1 MGETILLFYG
11 YLIFFYSLGLIISY
25 VILLVMAYRYTSNY
39 QQWTDNYMKRMV
51 EYSPFTPGVS
61 IVAPAYNEEVTVV
74 DNVRSLLAQEYPN
87 FEVII
92 VNDGSKDKTL
102 EKLIENFELVE
113 VPYQYEYKVHC
124 KPFRRLFKSTSAKF
138 SRLVV
143 VDKENGGTKADAVN
157 GGLNVAQFPF
167 FINTDV
173 DCILARDAIYHCIF
187 PVLLDRRV
195 IAVSGTMS
203 MSNGCDVED
212 GQIVDFRPPSRPI
225 PLFQDLEY
233 KRSFLVGKMGW
244 SYINSMPN
252 VSGGYGLFD
261 TQVAIA
267 AGGYGS
273 DSFAEDM
280 DMLWRMIGYCCD
292 FNRDYR
298 VVQIPHT
305 CCWTEGPSTLK
316 VLFRQ
321 RVRWGRG
328 LFQHIIRHRRMLLN
342 PQYRRLG
349 MITFPYVFVFEF
361 LAPIIELTGLL
372 TLMYLIFIGGVNWD
386 TFWVILCS
394 IYAFTIMISLFIVF
408 YDYLLGGSYTKNRN
422 YGKLVLAAVL
432 EPVFYH
438 PLVMLCSV
446 RGYFNYIIGTRAVW
460 GEMTRTGVK
469 KNKSNTG
476 TAESANAEAPVAEM
490 KDLTVADPTPAPAAS
505 EPTNKTE

>member
-1 MGETILLFYG
+1 MDINTILTFYG
-11 YLIFFYSLGLIISY
+11 YLIFFYSLGLILSY
-25 VILLVMAYRYTSNY
+25 VVLLMMAYKYTTGYHHWS
-39 QQWTDNYMKRMV
+39 DDYMKRV
-51 EYSPFTPGVS
+51 VDFSPYTPGVS
-61 IVAPAYNEEVTVV
+61 IVAPAYNEEITVV
-74 DNVRSLLAQEYPN
+74 DNVHSLLQQDYPT

-113 VPYQYEYKVHC
+113 VPYEYEYKVNC
-124 KPFRRLFKSTSAKF
+124 RPFKRLFKSTNVKYE
-138 SRLVV
+138 RLVV

-157 GGLNVAQFPF
+157 GGLNVAQYPY

-187 PVLLDRRV
+187 PVLLDSKV

-203 MSNGCDVED
+203 MSNGCRIEN
-212 GQIVDFRPPSRPI
+212 GEIVDFRPPSKPL

-233 KRSFLVGKMGW
+233 KRSFLVGKMWW
-244 SYINSMPN
+244 SYINALPN

-261 TQVAIA
+261 THVAIA

-292 FNRDYR
+292 FNRSYR
-298 VVQIPHT
+298 VVQVPHT

-328 LFQHIIRHRRMLLN
+328 LIQHVMRHRRMLLN
-342 PQYRRLG
+342 PHYRRLG
-349 MITFPYVFVFEF
+349 MITFPYCFIFEF
-361 LAPIIELTGLL
+361 LAPIIEFVGLL
-372 TLMYLIFIGGVNWD
+372 TLLYLMFIGGINWD
-386 TFWVILCS
+386 TFWVVLLS
-394 IYAFTIMISLFIVF
+394 IYTFTIVISIFIVF
-408 YDYLLGGSYTKNRN
+408 YDYALGGSYSHAQNYNR
-422 YGKLVLAAVL
+422 LVLAGML

-438 PLVMLCSV
+438 PLVTLCAI
-446 RGYFNYIIGTRAVW
+446 RGYFNYLIGTTAVW

-469 KNKSNTG
+469 KKADELEDQSHTDII
-476 TAESANAEAPVAEM
+476 
-490 KDLTVADPTPAPAAS
+490 KDKIEEHGDTHEIKGGWGDRM
-505 EPTNKTE
+505 NI